1 MQFKYS
7 RALNLL
13 IKLMGLHRIEVEKR
27 KILILKKIKKE
38 DEIKWKPHKM
48 PTTRILE
55 FIIWVSICFWML
67 QMIVENQDTTYSML
81 NILFIYSCWKG
92 MVKH

>member
-1 MQFKYS
+1 
-7 RALNLL
+7 
-13 IKLMGLHRIEVEKR
+13 
-27 KILILKKIKKE
+27 
-38 DEIKWKPHKM
+38 M

-55 FIIWVSICFWML
+55 FIIWVSICFWMV

-81 NILFIYSCWKG
+81 NTLLIYSCWKG